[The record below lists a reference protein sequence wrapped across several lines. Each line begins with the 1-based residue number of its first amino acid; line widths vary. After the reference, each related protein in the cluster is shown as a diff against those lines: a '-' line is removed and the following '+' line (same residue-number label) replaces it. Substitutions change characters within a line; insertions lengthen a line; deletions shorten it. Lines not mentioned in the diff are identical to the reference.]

1 MLKKENKGITLVA
14 LVITI
19 IILLILATI
28 SIQSLTNTGL
38 FAKAQEAKEKT
49 QNAAENQAKT
59 LNEYEDELNKY
70 ISGTTGENTEKLA
83 YKVKVGDYVSYKP
96 DTLSNEAL
104 ATLKTNLNTYSGK
117 SDSTINPAIKRDD
130 LNWRVLDVQNGQV
143 RLISE
148 VPTDSKIELKGYN
161 GYNNAAGLLADRN
174 HFPGIDIV
182 KFGQNISV
190 IQKRAT
196 IENISIL
203 EVYDKAID
211 MFRDYYQYEI
221 IEGAERKNV
230 EKIPE
235 AAFREAIAN
244 ALIHRAW
251 DIESQIRVLMF
262 DDRLEVIS
270 PGGLPSGIT
279 EDEYLSGKISVLRNR
294 NLANV
299 FYRLGFVEIFGTGIT
314 RIKQLYESA
323 LRKPDFEVS
332 ENTIRIMLPVFEE
345 NINLTE
351 DEKQVYALLSTTM
364 LKPIS
369 EIAPYTPFGKSKTT
383 QLLKEMSQKG
393 VVEVKGKGRGTK
405 YIIKRM
411 N

>member
-161 GYNNAAGLLADRN
+161 GYNNAVKLLDDAC
-174 HFPGIDIV
+174 
-182 KFGQNISV
+182 
-190 IQKRAT
+190 
-196 IENISIL
+196 SIL
-203 EVYDKAID
+203 YTNSKLSNKVQNLK
-211 MFRDYYQYEI
+211 
-221 IEGAERKNV
+221 IE
-230 EKIPE
+230 
-235 AAFREAIAN
+235 
-244 ALIHRAW
+244 
-251 DIESQIRVLMF
+251 DITKYM
-262 DDRLEVIS
+262 
-270 PGGLPSGIT
+270 
-279 EDEYLSGKISVLRNR
+279 
-294 NLANV
+294 
-299 FYRLGFVEIFGTGIT
+299 
-314 RIKQLYESA
+314 
-323 LRKPDFEVS
+323 
-332 ENTIRIMLPVFEE
+332 
-345 NINLTE
+345 
-351 DEKQVYALLSTTM
+351 
-364 LKPIS
+364 
-369 EIAPYTPFGKSKTT
+369 TT
-383 QLLKEMSQKG
+383 QPILDKETYSPENKYYPEILLKEKGQTVNGTTGTELNLSQQTEFINQKTKTQGDSWTLKKTIWIQNMNNTDIFKDIKYYKLFINNVSNYSTYWMSSRYIDAYSDLAGFNVHIVGNGNINTEPNSLCNSLGSERSCAYAFRPVITLNSNVQAISG
-393 VVEVKGKGRGTK
+393 DGTTAERA
-405 YIIKRM
+405 YVIK
-411 N
+411 